1 MLALGLYLAINGS
14 KQGEASFNFSKVEIM
29 KVALGVSGGI
39 SAYKAVEVMRGLQKR
54 GVEVQVVMTRNA
66 TRMVTPLTFQAISG
80 FPVITDMWAESDD
93 PLIKHIQIA
102 QSVDLLIVAP
112 ATANVLAKF
121 ANGIAD
127 DFLSTVY
134 ISTTAPVLVA
144 PAMNVEMWAHP
155 ATQENVR
162 RLREREVHFVDPDEG
177 FLACKSVGPG
187 RLAEPEAI
195 VNRAWDILQSGVR
208 SQESEVRL
216 SEVSQSSEFSF
227 RANDQQ
233 VSEDFRA
240 QTPDSRL
247 QTPDLLGEHV
257 LITAGPTYEAID
269 PVRGITNRSSGKMGY
284 AIAEAALKRGA
295 QVTLVSGPVS
305 ICAPAGSKTIQVKS
319 AEEMHNAVMANLSHA
334 SVVVMAAAV
343 ADYRPALYVNQKIK
357 KSDGKLNLE
366 LERTVDILAAVGGVK
381 DSRVLIGFAAETQ
394 NVESNARKKL
404 QDKNADMIV
413 ANDVSAKDA
422 GFDVET
428 NRVTLISQD
437 WKRELPLLSKS
448 EVADEILDAVVAIKS
463 NSPVQV

>member
-1 MLALGLYLAINGS
+1 
-14 KQGEASFNFSKVEIM
+14 M
-29 KVALGVSGGI
+29 KVALGVTGGI

-54 GVEVQVVMTRNA
+54 GVDVQVLMTRNA
-66 TRMVTPLTFQAISG
+66 TQMITPLTFQAISG

-93 PLIKHIQIA
+93 PEIKHIQIA
-102 QSVDLLIVAP
+102 QSVDLLVVAP

-155 ATQENVR
+155 ATQENVD
-162 RLREREVHFVDPDEG
+162 RLRKRGVHFVDPDEG

-195 VNRAWDILQSGVR
+195 VNRAWGILQLGINTGASDSAPLRESIDSGFKT
-208 SQESEVRL
+208 Q
-216 SEVSQSSEFSF
+216 
-227 RANDQQ
+227 
-233 VSEDFRA
+233 
-240 QTPDSRL
+240 
-247 QTPDLLGEHV
+247 DLTGETV

-269 PVRGITNRSSGKMGY
+269 PVRGITNRSSGRMGY

-295 QVTLVSGPVS
+295 QVKLISGPVS
-305 ICAPAGSKTIQVKS
+305 IAPPDGLETIQVKS
-319 AEEMHNAVMANLSHA
+319 AEEMHNAVMANLTDA
-334 SVVVMAAAV
+334 TIVVMAAAV
-343 ADYRPALYVNQKIK
+343 ADYRPVFIADQKIK
-357 KSDGKLNLE
+357 KNNGNLLLE
-366 LERTVDILAAVGGVK
+366 LERTTDILAAVGRLK

-394 NVESNARKKL
+394 NVEANARKKL
-404 QDKNADMIV
+404 QEKNADMIV

-428 NRVTLISQD
+428 NRVTFISKD
-437 WKRELPLLSKS
+437 WKKELPLLSKL
-448 EVADEILDAVVAIKS
+448 EVADEILDAAIAIKS
-463 NSPVQV
+463 HSLVQA